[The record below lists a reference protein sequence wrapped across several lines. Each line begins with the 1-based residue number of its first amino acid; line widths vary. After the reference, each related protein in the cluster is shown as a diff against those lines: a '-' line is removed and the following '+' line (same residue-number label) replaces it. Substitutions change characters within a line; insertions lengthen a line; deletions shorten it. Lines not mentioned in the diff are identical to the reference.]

1 MNVYRRLTLASF
13 MFFMSSP
20 HVPHVAAAGGDVVQ
34 APGPLVTTA
43 WLASRAGD
51 ANVVVISSDEP
62 DRFAAGHIPGARVVP
77 HDRTLGGNHRLLPA
91 ADLAR
96 VLAETGASDTTRIV
110 LYGDQPM
117 ATGWLF
123 MAFATLGHA
132 DRVSML
138 DGNLALW
145 RSEGRAVAT
154 GAAPPA
160 TRGKLTPRPAPDV
173 QVDAAWL
180 RDRLEKPGVRVLDV
194 RTTREW
200 DSGRLPGATFILW
213 QDLFASAETRRFKT
227 PEEIRAL
234 FSKTGVKTGDQVV
247 TYCAVGMRAS
257 LMYFAATRIAGLP
270 GRVYVGSMRDW
281 EQQSG
286 YPVIKGSHLDLW
298 SGQGSYLNLWKTRGT
313 LRADVPRVFHN

>member
-1 MNVYRRLTLASF
+1 MRVLNRPTLGLLMAL
-13 MFFMSSP
+13 MSSLQ
-20 HVPHVAAAGGDVVQ
+20 VPHVAALGSVAQ
-34 APGPLVTTA
+34 TPGPLVTTA

-51 ANVVVISSDEP
+51 AGVVVISSDEQ

-91 ADLAR
+91 ADLVR
-96 VLAETGASDTTRIV
+96 VLAETGASDTTHIV

-138 DGNLALW
+138 DGNFSLW
-145 RSEGRAVAT
+145 RSEGRPVAT
-154 GAAPPA
+154 GSAPAAPAP
-160 TRGKLTPRPAPDV
+160 RGRLTPRPAPDV

-200 DSGRLPGATFILW
+200 DAGRLPGATFILW

-227 PEEIRAL
+227 PDEIRAL
-234 FSKTGVKTGDQVV
+234 FARTGVKTGDQVV

-257 LMYFAATRIAGLP
+257 LMHFAATRIAGLP

-281 EQQSG
+281 EQQPG
-286 YPVIKGSHLDLW
+286 YPIV
-298 SGQGSYLNLWKTRGT
+298 R
-313 LRADVPRVFHN
+313 

>member
-1 MNVYRRLTLASF
+1 MKEITDMKILRRLTFTLF

-20 HVPHVAAAGGDVVQ
+20 HVLHVAAVGGDTAQ
-34 APGPLVTTA
+34 APGPVVTTA

-51 ANVVVISSDEP
+51 ANVVVISSDDEQ
-62 DRFAAGHIPGARVVP
+62 RFAAGHIAGARVMP
-77 HDRTLGGNHRLLPA
+77 HERMLGDNHRLLPA
-91 ADLAR
+91 DALAR
-96 VLAETGASDTTRIV
+96 VLAGTGASDTTHVV

-117 ATGWLF
+117 ATGWLY

-145 RSEGRAVAT
+145 RSEKRAVAT
-154 GAAPPA
+154 GVAPAA

-200 DSGRLPGATFILW
+200 DAGRLPGATFVLW
-213 QDLFASAETRRFKT
+213 QDLYASAETRRFKT
-227 PEEIRAL
+227 PDEIRAL
-234 FSKTGVKTGDQVV
+234 FAKAGVKSGDQVV

-281 EQQSG
+281 EQQPG
-286 YPVIKGSHLDLW
+286 YPIVK
-298 SGQGSYLNLWKTRGT
+298 
-313 LRADVPRVFHN
+313 

>member
-1 MNVYRRLTLASF
+1 MRDMKEITDMKILRRLTLTLF
-13 MFFMSSP
+13 TFFMSSP
-20 HVPHVAAAGGDVVQ
+20 HVLHVAAVGGDTAQ
-34 APGPLVTTA
+34 TPGPIVTTA

-51 ANVVVISSDEP
+51 ANVVVIASDDEQ
-62 DRFAAGHIPGARVVP
+62 RFASGHIAGARVMP
-77 HDRTLGGNHRLLPA
+77 HERMLGDNHRLLPA
-91 ADLAR
+91 GALAR
-96 VLAETGASDTTRIV
+96 VLAETGASDTTHVV

-117 ATGWLF
+117 ATGWLY

-154 GAAPPA
+154 GAAPAA
-160 TRGKLTPRPAPDV
+160 TRGTLTPRPAPDV

-200 DSGRLPGATFILW
+200 DAGRLPGATFVLW
-213 QDLFASAETRRFKT
+213 QDLYASAETRRFKT
-227 PEEIRAL
+227 PDEIRAL
-234 FSKTGVKTGDQVV
+234 FAKAGVKTGDQVV

-281 EQQSG
+281 EQQPG
-286 YPVIKGSHLDLW
+286 YPIV
-298 SGQGSYLNLWKTRGT
+298 R
-313 LRADVPRVFHN
+313 

>member
-1 MNVYRRLTLASF
+1 MKEMRDMRILRRLTVISF

-20 HVPHVAAAGGDVVQ
+20 HVPHVAAVGGDVAQAQ

-51 ANVVVISSDEP
+51 ANVVVISSDDEQ
-62 DRFAAGHIPGARVVP
+62 RFAAGHIAGARVMP
-77 HDRTLGGNHRLLPA
+77 HERTLGGNHRLLPA
-91 ADLAR
+91 DALAR
-96 VLAETGASDTTRIV
+96 VLAETGASDTTHVV
-110 LYGDQPM
+110 LYGSEPM

-123 MAFATLGHA
+123 MAFASLGHA
-132 DRVSML
+132 GRVSML

-145 RSEGRAVAT
+145 RSEGRPVAT
-154 GAAPPA
+154 GSAPAA
-160 TRGKLTPRPAPDV
+160 TRGTLTPRPAPDV

-194 RTTREW
+194 RTMREW
-200 DSGRLPGATFILW
+200 DAGRLPGATFILW
-213 QDLFASAETRRFKT
+213 GDLFASADTRRFKT

-234 FSKTGVKTGDQVV
+234 FAKAGVKSGDQVV

-281 EQQSG
+281 EQQPG
-286 YPVIKGSHLDLW
+286 YPIVK
-298 SGQGSYLNLWKTRGT
+298 
-313 LRADVPRVFHN
+313 